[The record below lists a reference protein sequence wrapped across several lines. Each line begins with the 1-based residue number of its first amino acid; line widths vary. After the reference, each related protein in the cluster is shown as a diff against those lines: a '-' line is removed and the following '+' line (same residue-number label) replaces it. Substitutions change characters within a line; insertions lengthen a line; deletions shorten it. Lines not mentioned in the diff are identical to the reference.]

1 MVMSRAEELARGK
14 MLADEW
20 WKQRAPIIKS
30 QQNIERM
37 KERANDDRNNRN
49 AKY

>member
-1 MVMSRAEELARGK
+1 MAMSRAEGLARGK

-20 WKQRAPIIKS
+20 WRQKAPIIRS

-37 KERANDDRNNRN
+37 KERANDDRRN
-49 AKY
+49 SK